1 MDVAI
6 AIDSTASISDQD
18 FESQKRIA
26 THIVNSIASSEN
38 SIHYGLLK
46 YGTTSQV
53 VADFNRMAS
62 DADIKAAINSMQKSG
77 GSERRIDTALTTIS
91 SGIFS
96 LEGGM
101 RQGHPRNVIFFTSG
115 SSASGSG
122 DLTKSSK
129 DLMDLGVKITA
140 IGVGNANE
148 AFLKQLAGNDGLAIK
163 VDQPEQDDTV
173 WSQIQKAI
181 CARKYI

>member
-6 AIDSTASISDQD
+6 AIDDTASDQA
-18 FESQKRIA
+18 FENQKRIA
-26 THIVNSIASSEN
+26 THIVNSIASAEN

-62 DADIKAAINSMQKSG
+62 DADIKEAIKNMQKTG
-77 GSERRIDTALTTIS
+77 EAERRIDTALTTIS

-101 RQGHPRNVIFFTSG
+101 RQGHPRNLIFFTSG
-115 SSASGSG
+115 SPASGSG

-129 DLMDLGVKITA
+129 DLLDLGVRITA
-140 IGVGNANE
+140 IGVGNADE
-148 AFLKQLAGNDGLAIK
+148 AFLNQLASNGGLAIK
-163 VDQPEQDDTV
+163 VNQPEQVDAV
-173 WSQIQKAI
+173 WSQIQQSI
-181 CARKYI
+181 CARK